1 MGSSC
6 AVCFIASLE
15 AASETEPFS
24 PSLLSSSGLFFGS
37 PFLSFLARH
46 SPFSRPLTHSLTLSL
61 AALSFFLQIARIER
75 QSYSSRLL
83 YLSLSC
89 FSRSPSILQ

>member
-61 AALSFFLQIARIER
+61 AALSFLQIARIER